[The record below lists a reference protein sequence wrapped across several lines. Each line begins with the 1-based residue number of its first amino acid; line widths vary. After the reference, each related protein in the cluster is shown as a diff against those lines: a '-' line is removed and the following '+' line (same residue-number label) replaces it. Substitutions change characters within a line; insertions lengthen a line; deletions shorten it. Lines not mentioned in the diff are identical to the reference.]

1 MGKIYVV
8 SISSGNI
15 LDMSKRAMDA
25 IKDSDIVVGYTG
37 YISLIEELIR
47 EKEVYS
53 NSMKGEIERC
63 KYAINKAREGK
74 RVSIISSGDACL
86 YGMAGPIYEMADGV
100 EVEYIPGIT
109 AAFLAASQLGAPI
122 MHDMCTISLS
132 DLLTP
137 FDVIERRIKLAAEA
151 DFVIALYNPK
161 SLGRINHL
169 EYAMNIIRLYRRDS
183 TPVGIVKNAL
193 RQNQEV
199 IISNIRNMNY
209 DFIDM
214 STVIIVGNSQTYIKN
229 GYMITPRGYRF

>member
-15 LDMSKRAMDA
+15 LDMSKKAIDA

-74 RVSIISSGDACL
+74 RVSIISSGDAGL

-137 FDVIERRIKLAAEA
+137 FEVIERRIKLAAEA